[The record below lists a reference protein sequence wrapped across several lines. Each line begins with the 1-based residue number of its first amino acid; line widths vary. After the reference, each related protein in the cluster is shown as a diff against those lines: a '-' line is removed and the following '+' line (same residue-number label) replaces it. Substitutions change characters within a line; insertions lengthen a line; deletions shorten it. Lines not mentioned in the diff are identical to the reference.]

1 MITSLA
7 FIAYP
12 VKDIP
17 QARAFYEGTLG
28 LKLETN
34 WQDQWLEY
42 DVAGTAFAIHAF
54 GEWGTPG
61 ANGGLAA
68 FEVSDLDSFVSQLK
82 QKGACFLREPF
93 DTPVCRMAVIS
104 DPAGNHLVI
113 HQRKAA

>member
-12 VKDIP
+12 VKDIAE
-17 QARAFYEGTLG
+17 ARAFYEGTLG

-34 WQDQWLEY
+34 WEDQWLEY

-54 GEWGTPG
+54 SEWGAAG

-68 FEVSDLDSFVSQLK
+68 FEVADLDGFIAQLK
-82 QKGACFLREPF
+82 QKNVRFVRELI